1 MNLRHRRA
9 FCGAFLRNDAGETDM
24 KKKDICEAVVER
36 SIFPDTGIVTVED
49 RAVQIKHTLPGQ
61 KIRFRITKIRKSG
74 CKGEL
79 LEVLHPSPDEVTPM
93 CPHFAACG
101 GCAYQNLPYEKQLA
115 LLEKQV
121 HDVLKN
127 VVPEEAFLP
136 IKGSPRVFG
145 YRNKMEFTFGDEK
158 KDGPLVLG
166 LHKRGSFYDLTQVYG
181 CQIMDEDFRAI
192 VSFTES
198 FFRKEGISF
207 YHRKRHEGYLRH
219 LLVRKGTKSE
229 EILVDLVTVSELPKE
244 DGTDAKA
251 LLARWCEGL
260 CELSLEGKLVGVLHT
275 VNDGVAD
282 TIADEGTSVLYGT
295 DFFEEQLLRL
305 TFTIT
310 PFSFFQTNS
319 LGAEVLYETVR
330 DYVGDTDGKNIY
342 DLYSGTG
349 TIAQV
354 LAPVAK
360 HVTGVEIVPE
370 AVSAARENAKKNN
383 LNNCTFLAGD
393 VLKVLDD
400 IPEKPDVII
409 LDPPRDGINPKALSK
424 IVAYGVDTIVYISCK
439 PTSLARDLVYFE
451 GNGYEVKK
459 CVPIDLFPAASH
471 VESVVGLKRVGD
483 EA

>member
-1 MNLRHRRA
+1 
-9 FCGAFLRNDAGETDM
+9 M
-24 KKKDICEAVVER
+24 KKKDIFEAVVER

-49 RAVQIKHTLPGQ
+49 RTVQIKHCLPGQ
-61 KIRFRITKIRKSG
+61 KIRLRITKIRKSG

-79 LEVLHPSPDEVTPM
+79 LEMLHPSPDEIHPM

-121 HDVLKN
+121 HDVLKD

-136 IKGSPRVFG
+136 IKGSPRIFE

-166 LHKRGSFYDLTQVYG
+166 LHRRGSFYDLTQVYG

-198 FFRKEGISF
+198 FFRKEGTSF
-207 YHRKRHEGYLRH
+207 YHRKRHKGYLRH
-219 LLVRKGTKSE
+219 LLVRKGMKSE

-244 DGTDAKA
+244 EKTDTEA
-251 LLARWCEGL
+251 LLTRWCEKL
-260 CELSLEGKLVGVLHT
+260 CELPLKGKLVGVLHT

-282 TIADEGTSVLYGT
+282 TIADEGTSVLYGK
-295 DFFEEQLLRL
+295 DFFEEQLLGL
-305 TFTIT
+305 SFTIT

-319 LGAEVLYETVR
+319 LGAEVLYETAR
-330 DYVGDTDGKNIY
+330 DFVGDTNGKNIY

-370 AVSAARENAKKNN
+370 AVLAARKNAEKNN

-393 VLKVLDD
+393 VLKVLDG

-471 VESVVGLKRVGD
+471 VETVCLMSRVEGK
-483 EA
+483 